1 MKEPKRHHF
10 VPKMLLR
17 NFTDKKGQLYFFDE
31 RSEEKCV
38 RSIGLDNFCVE
49 KNLYTFCDERG
60 NKDVSAERD
69 FNYLVEGP
77 TAGIIKKIISA
88 TRSGKLPGLT
98 PSEKRTLD
106 RFLLCQWSRV
116 PDANDP
122 ILARSFRKSCIEHP
136 EILNMSEKEQ
146 ERFRRE
152 MRVKSLT
159 HNVRNPSK
167 KILSVSENKG
177 LAVGITNASDQSL
190 VIGSNPV
197 LADPPGYFLFG
208 RIRKDWLPI
217 APDIAI
223 ASYFPRGVENFVEL
237 DVGSFN
243 QAVFRQSSAVAG
255 NSKEL
260 VGSVVGA

>member
-10 VPKMLLR
+10 VPRMLLR
-17 NFTDKKGQLYFFDE
+17 NFTDEKGQLYFFDE

-38 RSIGLDNFCVE
+38 RPIGLDNFCVE
-49 KNLYTFCDERG
+49 KNLYTCRDECG
-60 NKDVSAERD
+60 NEDVSAEED
-69 FNYLVEGP
+69 FSELEGQ

-88 TRSGKLPGLT
+88 ARDGKLPELT
-98 PSEKRTLD
+98 PSEKETLD

-116 PDANDP
+116 PDASDP
-122 ILARSFRKSCIEHP
+122 ILARSFRSICVENP
-136 EILNMSEKEQ
+136 EILNVPEKEQ

-167 KILSVSENKG
+167 KILSVFENKG
-177 LAVGITNASDQSL
+177 LAVGIANASDQSL

-223 ASYFPRGVENFVEL
+223 ASYFPRGFEGFVEL

-243 QAVFRQSSAVAG
+243 QAVFRQSSAIAG

-260 VGSVVGA
+260 IGSVVGA